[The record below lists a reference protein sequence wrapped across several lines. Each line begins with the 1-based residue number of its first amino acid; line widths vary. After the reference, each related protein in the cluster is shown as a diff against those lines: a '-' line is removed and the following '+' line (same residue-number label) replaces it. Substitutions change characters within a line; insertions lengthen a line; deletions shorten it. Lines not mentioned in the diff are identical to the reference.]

1 MVANYFR
8 SAVCCTLLGTT
19 ALSYAG
25 LERFWLLFNSEENET
40 QQTNCDSLTH
50 EQQQTLIQNYQTLK
64 DEDSKLDLQK
74 RMAWFC
80 QLSSQEQQLMREAWQ
95 NMSTTARTELR
106 KKLETANTPEERT
119 SIRQAFLMKY
129 SLEN

>member
-1 MVANYFR
+1 M
-8 SAVCCTLLGTT
+8 CCTLLGTT

-25 LERFWLLFNSEENET
+25 LERFWLFSNNEDHEV
-40 QQTNCDSLTH
+40 QQTNCDNLTH
-50 EQQQTLIQNYQTLK
+50 ELQQALIQTYQTLK
-64 DEDSKLDLQK
+64 DEDSRLDLQK

-80 QLSSQEQQLMREAWQ
+80 QLSDEEQQVMREAWQ
-95 NMSTTARTELR
+95 NMSTAARTQLR
-106 KKLETANTPEERT
+106 QKLETATTAEERT